1 MNRSDEP
8 QDNGQDNGKDS
19 AGQPTEPGTDEGTGV
34 PEERDAG
41 FEPGASSISHSDS
54 NGDPDDWASEPIRET
69 ERETERD
76 TKREPVFPDSPAG
89 SSPEP
94 VAKARGLL
102 SSLIGWLG
110 FLLAL
115 VAIGGLAYLVWQT
128 RDRDVDAAGNE
139 AAIASLSD
147 NLDEAIGSARDL
159 EGRIAA
165 LEDADRQ
172 TSEDRSSLDR
182 ELDLLSR
189 QFETVAPRI
198 GNLESALS
206 SLQGVSAG
214 VRDSWILAEAEYY
227 MQIANAQLEL
237 AGNPEIAALALNF
250 ADERIRQLADPAL
263 SDVRR
268 TLTEELQALASIEEA
283 DLEGMTLALASLAE
297 RVGSLP
303 LEENVEPAR
312 EDAAPPDSEL
322 SGLARAAASIRK
334 AFSGMVS
341 VRRTDEALTP
351 LLSPDAAYFL
361 RQNLS
366 LRIQAARLALLKG
379 EHAVFEQ
386 CLEDAEAWLKEYYD
400 TGSRAV
406 ASALATI
413 AELKGD
419 GVSVSL
425 PDISGS
431 LRLLRQYRTLKDAG
445 SPVSGEQSSDSGNS
459 ANTPDTPEQ

>member
-1 MNRSDEP
+1 MNKSDEP
-8 QDNGQDNGKDS
+8 QDNGKDS

-41 FEPGASSISHSDS
+41 FEPGASSIAHSDS
-54 NGDPDDWASEPIRET
+54 KGDPDEWASEPIRET
-69 ERETERD
+69 ERETER
-76 TKREPVFPDSPAG
+76 EPIFPDSPASG
-89 SSPEP
+89 RP
-94 VAKARGLL
+94 VSGPKPSRGLL

-115 VAIGGLAYLVWQT
+115 VAIGGLAYLLWQT

-147 NLDEAIGSARDL
+147 NLDEAVGSVRDL
-159 EGRIAA
+159 EGRIAE

-172 TSEDRSSLDR
+172 NSEDLSSLDR
-182 ELDLLSR
+182 ELDQSSR

-206 SLQGVSAG
+206 SLRGVSAG
-214 VRDSWILAEAEYY
+214 VRDTWILAEAEYY

-268 TLTEELQALASIEEA
+268 ALTEELQALASIEEA

-297 RVGSLP
+297 RIGSLP

-312 EDAAPPDSEL
+312 DDAAPPDPEL
-322 SGLARAAASIRK
+322 SGFARAAASIRK

-341 VRRTDEALTP
+341 VRRADEALTP

-361 RQNLS
+361 RENLA

-379 EHAVFEQ
+379 EQAVFEQ
-386 CLEDAEAWLKEYYD
+386 CLEDAEAWLQEYYD

-406 ASALATI
+406 ASALTTI
-413 AELKGD
+413 AELKGN
-419 GVSVSL
+419 GLSVSL

-431 LRLLRQYRTLKDAG
+431 LRLLRQYRTLRDAE
-445 SPVSGEQSSDSGNS
+445 SQASGERSSDSRRDNS
-459 ANTPDTPEQ
+459 SVENTPDTPEQ